1 MVKNPNLT
9 RFSLVQC
16 GQVSVI
22 VIAMNNSTTTHYQ
35 RIENVFPEVRVQVI
49 LGSAEK
55 GTGVLPDLDTEL
67 QNSSSE
73 I

>member
-1 MVKNPNLT
+1 M
-9 RFSLVQC
+9 
-16 GQVSVI
+16 I

>member
-1 MVKNPNLT
+1 MRAALIGWRAAPPGRARQFGRAPAAIGL
-9 RFSLVQC
+9 SLAL
-16 GQVSVI
+16 SK
-22 VIAMNNSTTTHYQ
+22 